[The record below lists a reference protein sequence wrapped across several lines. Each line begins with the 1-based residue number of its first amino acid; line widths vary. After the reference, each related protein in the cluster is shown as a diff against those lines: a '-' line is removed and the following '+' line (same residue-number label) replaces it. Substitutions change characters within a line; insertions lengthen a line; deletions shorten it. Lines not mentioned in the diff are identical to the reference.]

1 MQIFLAYVLENIA
14 ATWEGGREPEGQA
27 EAEAKGKSQKER
39 EWIES
44 YICTTWLFSKV
55 TQIYTIIWADF

>member
-14 ATWEGGREPEGQA
+14 ATWEGGREPVGQA

-39 EWIES
+39 E
-44 YICTTWLFSKV
+44 
-55 TQIYTIIWADF
+55 